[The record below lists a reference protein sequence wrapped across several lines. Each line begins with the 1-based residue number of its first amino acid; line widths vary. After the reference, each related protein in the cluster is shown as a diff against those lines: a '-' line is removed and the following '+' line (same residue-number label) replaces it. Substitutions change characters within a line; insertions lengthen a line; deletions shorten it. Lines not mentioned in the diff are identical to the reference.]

1 MNKKK
6 YVIYQCISKRRDGTI
21 IERIFKFPSFW
32 DYEKIAI
39 ALVTTCDAPG
49 IIKKI
54 KIENDCVEYEISQ
67 YEKMYLSALSF
78 DELDNP
84 NITITIIYED
94 GYSLLFNCLKI
105 GEENVE
111 KNITRL
117 TPLLVSAQGY
127 LRLCKEDF
135 FKESPNSIPT
145 AFEGLEELYLGW
157 AKNDIKRLFTL
168 NLEDYFWL

>member
-6 YVIYQCISKRRDGTI
+6 YVIYQCISKRTDGTI

-49 IIKKI
+49 IIEKI
-54 KIENDCVEYEISQ
+54 RIENDCSGYDISQ
-67 YEKMYLSALSF
+67 HEKSYLGSVSF
-78 DELDNP
+78 DELDSKNID
-84 NITITIIYED
+84 ITIMYED
-94 GYSLLFNCLKI
+94 GYSLLFECTLI

-117 TPLLVSAQGY
+117 TPILVSAQGY
-127 LRLCKEDF
+127 SRLCKEDF
-135 FKESPNSIPT
+135 FKESPKSIPT
-145 AFEGLEELYLGW
+145 AFEELEELYLSW
-157 AKNDIKRLFTL
+157 TKNDIKRLFTL
-168 NLEDYFWL
+168 NLEDYFWV